1 MRVSGTFKV
10 SDFTPT
16 QVSSPQIQT
25 AVAVGAT
32 MDKKYEGEVI
42 GRSTTLFTSAFNES
56 TALGTYLAMESST
69 GRSQPGRLLQLRAL
83 QNHFGREPAG
93 RALRHRSGQRNEL
106 AGIHSNRPNRPLG
119 GPVGP

>member
-1 MRVSGTFKV
+1 M

-42 GRSTTLFTSAFNES
+42 GRSATLFTSAFNES
-56 TALGTYLAMESST
+56 TALGTYLAMESFDGTLSAGQAPST
-69 GRSQPGRLLQLRAL
+69 SRTPKPLRARARRTSSSSS
-83 QNHFGREPAG
+83 FRAAERAG
-93 RALRHRSGQRNEL
+93 RYPQ
-106 AGIHSNRPNRPLG
+106 
-119 GPVGP
+119 